1 MLAVLVLLLF
11 RRNTDVSPRLQT
23 FRQYNMVTAIS
34 ENYSGETRGGGIDNI
49 IRIFL
54 EQDYN
59 YPQQQP

>member
-11 RRNTDVSPRLQT
+11 RRNTDVSPPLQT